1 MALNILLGK
10 VMKVLVLG
18 SGVVGVTSAW
28 YLAQQGHQ
36 VTVVDR
42 QPDAAEE
49 TSFGNAGQL
58 SFGMSSPW
66 AAPGIPLKAI
76 KWMFQAH
83 APLKVRPSLN
93 PAQWQFMFSMLAN
106 CNEKAYGINKSRMV
120 RVSEY
125 SRQCINNLQDELQL
139 PFEGRKKGLLQVF
152 RTQQQIDDAAKD
164 IKVLQ
169 EFNVPHNMLNVTDC
183 IANEP
188 ALARVKDK
196 IVGGLHFPADQTGD
210 CNLFTKSLMKKC
222 QDAGVEFKFNTDIH
236 SLVQDGDRI
245 RGAQTSNGFEGADQ
259 VLVCLGSYSPFLLH
273 PLGIKLPVYPI
284 KGYSLTLDVK
294 DDADA
299 PQSTIMDETYK
310 VAITRFDNR
319 IRAAGTAELADFNT
333 DLPKSRRDTIAESV
347 MSLFPEGGTID
358 ESQFWSGFRPMTPD
372 GTPIIGGTR
381 YKNLWLNTGHG
392 TLGWTMGPGSAK
404 LIADLI
410 SNREPE
416 IDNNGLAVSRY
427 G

>member
-1 MALNILLGK
+1 
-10 VMKVLVLG
+10 MKVLVLG

-28 YLAQQGHQ
+28 YLSRLGHE
-36 VTVVDR
+36 VVVVDR

-49 TSFGNAGQL
+49 TSFANAGQL

-66 AAPGIPLKAI
+66 AGPGIPQKAI
-76 KWMFQAH
+76 KWMFQSH

-93 PAQWQFMFSMLAN
+93 PAQWQFMLSMLAN
-106 CNEKAYGINKSRMV
+106 CNEKSYGVNKSRMV

-125 SRQCINNLQDELQL
+125 SRQCINALQEELQL

-152 RTQQQIDDAAKD
+152 RTQKQVDDAAKD

-169 EFNVPHNMLNVTDC
+169 EFKVAHAMLNVDEC
-183 IANEP
+183 IAREP

-196 IVGGLHFPADQTGD
+196 LVGGLHFPDDQTGD
-210 CNLFTKSLMKKC
+210 CNLFTKALVKKC
-222 QDAGVEFKFNTDIH
+222 QEKGVTFKFNTEIKA
-236 SLVQDGDRI
+236 LVSDGDRI
-245 RGAQTSNGFEGADQ
+245 RGVQTANGLETADQ
-259 VLVCLGSYSPFLLH
+259 VLVCMGSYSPFLLN
-273 PLGIKLPVYPI
+273 PLGIRLPIYPV
-284 KGYSLTLDVK
+284 KGYSLTIEVK
-294 DDADA
+294 NDADA
-299 PQSTIMDETYK
+299 PQSTVMDETFK

-319 IRAAGTAELADFNT
+319 IRAAGTAELADFNG
-333 DLPKSRRDTIAESV
+333 DLPNARRETIAHSV
-347 MSLFPEGGTID
+347 KSLFPEGGKVD
-358 ESQFWSGFRPMTPD
+358 EAIFWTGFRPMTPD

-392 TLGWTMGPGSAK
+392 TLGWTMGPGSGK

-410 SNREPE
+410 SGQRPE
-416 IDNNGLAVSRY
+416 IDDNGLAFSRY

>member
-1 MALNILLGK
+1 
-10 VMKVLVLG
+10 MKVLVLG

-28 YLAQQGHQ
+28 YLARQGHE
-36 VTVVDR
+36 VVVLDR

-49 TSFGNAGQL
+49 TSFANAGQL

-66 AAPGIPLKAI
+66 AGPGIPQKAV
-76 KWMFQAH
+76 KWMFQDH

-93 PAQWQFMFSMLAN
+93 PAQWRFMLSMLAN
-106 CNEKAYGINKSRMV
+106 CNEKSYGVNKSRMV

-125 SRQCINNLQDELQL
+125 SRQCINTLQQELQL

-152 RTQQQIDDAAKD
+152 RTQKQVDDAAKD

-169 EFNVPHNMLNVTDC
+169 DFGVAHAMLGVDEC
-183 IANEP
+183 IAREP

-196 IVGGLHFPADQTGD
+196 LVGGLHFPDDQTGD
-210 CNLFTKSLMKKC
+210 CNLFTKALVKKC
-222 QDAGVEFKFNTDIH
+222 REQGVTFKFNTEIKG
-236 SLVQDGDRI
+236 LVSDGDRI
-245 RGAQTSNGFEGADQ
+245 RGVQTGDGQETADQ
-259 VLVCLGSYSPFLLH
+259 VVVCMGSYSPFLLN
-273 PLGIKLPVYPI
+273 PLGIRLPIYPV
-284 KGYSLTLDVK
+284 KGYSLTIEVK

-299 PQSTIMDETYK
+299 PQSTVMDETFK

-319 IRAAGTAELADFNT
+319 IRAAGTAELADFNG
-333 DLPKSRRDTIAESV
+333 DLPGARRETIAHSV
-347 MSLFPEGGTID
+347 KSLFPEGGKVD
-358 ESQFWSGFRPMTPD
+358 EAAFWTGFRPMTPD

-392 TLGWTMGPGSAK
+392 TLGWTMGPGSGK

-410 SNREPE
+410 SGNKPE
-416 IDNNGLAVSRY
+416 IDDQGLAFSRY